1 MWSNPSSIS
10 LTLDN
15 HGNAFD
21 LIKTANYLHIE
32 SELACL
38 RWTRAVEP
46 ELKFLVPTP
55 ASDIYFLAPAAEW
68 FGPVKAENHCIIC
81 KTCLSQK
88 ICLWNRSPNFRSQIH
103 CLKIFCPI
111 SVSSN
116 PKLFGLRL
124 HRLALNRFK
133 KTQDCACQKLHAA
146 IANILCLIFHANFG
160 LQVYNVLCFTGWSA
174 VAILAFKKWGGQT
187 GANQNCGGGNTKTFD
202 YTSVCCFYGAFVVL
216 HKVQQ
221 RVFPSISRRKPVSI
235 CLWLLVNIAWRSA

>member
-1 MWSNPSSIS
+1 MHSTSLRRQITCTLKVSWLVCVELGLWSRNSNFWFRLLLQTSI
-10 LTLDN
+10 
-15 HGNAFD
+15 
-21 LIKTANYLHIE
+21 
-32 SELACL
+32 
-38 RWTRAVEP
+38 
-46 ELKFLVPTP
+46 
-55 ASDIYFLAPAAEW
+55 FLAPATEW

-221 RVFPSISRRKPVSI
+221 RLFPSISRRDENLSQYAYD
-235 CLWLLVNIAWRSA
+235 C